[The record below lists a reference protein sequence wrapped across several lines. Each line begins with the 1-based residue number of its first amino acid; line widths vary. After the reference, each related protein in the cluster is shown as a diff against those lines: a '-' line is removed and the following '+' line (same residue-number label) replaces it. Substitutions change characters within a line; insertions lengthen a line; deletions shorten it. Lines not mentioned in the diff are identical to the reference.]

1 MFASS
6 NLWMMQITRTVTLK
20 KITIKTPWVSH
31 HSNITCPIL
40 KIKVCPMKTQRWCL
54 ARCQLSLSKLRIHR
68 QSLRLLHLFFSFF
81 LTSRSWQKTVEL
93 PGLSPAMGAEESNS
107 EMVHWKMFPPG
118 NQIITESLKHFS
130 DLNEY
135 CVAELLREH

>member
-1 MFASS
+1 MVSCSVSAVSKQTENS
-6 NLWMMQITRTVTLK
+6 QAI
-20 KITIKTPWVSH
+20 IKAAP
-31 HSNITCPIL
+31 P
-40 KIKVCPMKTQRWCL
+40 
-54 ARCQLSLSKLRIHR
+54 
-68 QSLRLLHLFFSFF
+68 FFSFF